1 MSATRRDLFRGV
13 IAGGAAASLGLAV
26 GEGEARAA
34 IAPLQGAQTDG
45 QVLRRLM
52 EFEQLEIFAYGH
64 IDRTSVLSAQ
74 ARTTVSRFLAQEHRH
89 AVLLSAQLNKRGV
102 ALPSPPSSVSE
113 ADRRLATLLVARRL
127 DQAHRES
134 AAMHL
139 LIGIETVA
147 ETIYHLA
154 IEKLTGALPVLAAQ
168 ILGCEAQ
175 HWTGLSS
182 VLHDGNPV
190 LAVPS
195 EFAPF
200 ATNPR

>member
-1 MSATRRDLFRGV
+1 MSATRRDLFRGML
-13 IAGGAAASLGLAV
+13 AGGAAAGVGLAI

-34 IAPLQGAQTDG
+34 LAPLRGANTDG
-45 QVLRRLM
+45 QVLHRLM
-52 EFEQLEIFAYGH
+52 EFEQLELFAYGH
-64 IDRTSVLSAQ
+64 IERTSALSTE
-74 ARTTVSRFLAQEHRH
+74 ARKTVAHFLAQEHRH
-89 AVLLSAQLNKRGV
+89 AGLLSTQLHKRGV
-102 ALPSPPSSVSE
+102 TLPAPPSSVAE
-113 ADRRLATLLVARRL
+113 ADRRLAALLVARRL
-127 DQAHRES
+127 TEAHHEL
-134 AAMHL
+134 AAVHL

-154 IEKLTGALPVLAAQ
+154 IEKVTSDLPELLAR
-168 ILGCEAQ
+168 ILACEAQ

-200 ATNPR
+200 ATNPS

>member
-1 MSATRRDLFRGV
+1 
-13 IAGGAAASLGLAV
+13 
-26 GEGEARAA
+26 
-34 IAPLQGAQTDG
+34 
-45 QVLRRLM
+45 
-52 EFEQLEIFAYGH
+52 
-64 IDRTSVLSAQ
+64 
-74 ARTTVSRFLAQEHRH
+74 
-89 AVLLSAQLNKRGV
+89 
-102 ALPSPPSSVSE
+102 
-113 ADRRLATLLVARRL
+113 
-127 DQAHRES
+127 
-134 AAMHL
+134 MHL

>member
-13 IAGGAAASLGLAV
+13 IVGGAAASLGLAM

-64 IDRTSVLSAQ
+64 IDRTSVLSSE
-74 ARTTVSRFLAQEHRH
+74 ARTTVSRFLAQERRH
-89 AVLLSAQLNKRGV
+89 AALLSAQLNKRGV

-113 ADRRLATLLVARRL
+113 ADRRLAALLVARRL
-127 DQAHRES
+127 DQAHHEP

-154 IEKLTGALPVLAAQ
+154 IEKLTGALPELAAQ